1 MKEDKNIDKFIKQNL
16 SPENP
21 SSEFSAKVMQQI
33 NDLELENAKALSSLL
48 QKHTLEKPS
57 LNFTSKIMQEIG
69 ASAKIGA
76 YQPVIGK
83 KVWFVIFS
91 VISALVILALFN
103 FDNTPTQ
110 IKYLDVIVQKMDG
123 ALSYE
128 MPAIISSPILA
139 LSMLAL
145 SSFLFLDR
153 FLHRKE
159 YA

>member
-1 MKEDKNIDKFIKQNL
+1 MKQDKNIDKFIKQSL
-16 SPENP
+16 SSEKP
-21 SSEFSAKVMQQI
+21 SSDFSANVMQQI
-33 NDLELENAKALSSLL
+33 NALELENEKALSSLL

-69 ASAKIGA
+69 AREKIGS

-91 VISALVILALFN
+91 IILVVVIFTIFN
-103 FDNTPTQ
+103 FNNTPSEMTY
-110 IKYLDVIVQKMDG
+110 IDAFISKM
-123 ALSYE
+123 SSSFSFK
-128 MPAIISSPILA
+128 MPALITSPILA

-145 SSFLFLDR
+145 SSFLFLDK

-159 YA
+159 YV